1 MQFFLLDFAKF
12 LQILL
17 DDARGEHSMPF
28 GSHCFD
34 HLTTNE
40 QEETIREIEQV
51 MEAVYNLGPD
61 PDPEQIRKLFAML
74 KPGDPAELKYVTL
87 KEAA

>member
-1 MQFFLLDFAKF
+1 
-12 LQILL
+12 
-17 DDARGEHSMPF
+17 MPF
-28 GSHCFD
+28 GSQCFV
-34 HLTTNE
+34 HLTTDE
-40 QEETIREIEQV
+40 QVKTIREVEQI
-51 MEAVYNLGPD
+51 MEAVFQLGPD